1 VLVQQEGS
9 HRDINNN
16 NISSSSSSSI
26 LASYKPRCIEWT
38 KLSAAL
44 MASYRSGHREDTS
57 TRNRNK
63 CYELSR
69 AVESGERIDFFISHS
84 WSDDNALKWR
94 HLSELAHVFYMQ
106 NARYPTFWLD
116 KFCLPASDTD
126 PTEALRGL
134 CVYIFSCNRLVALC
148 GRTFPSR
155 LWCAWE
161 VFVMTA
167 FQRDTIARVEL
178 ILLDGNVQEEFRNF
192 DVATT
197 RCYSP
202 MDQHRL
208 MRIIDAVGRS
218 DFNDKIRK
226 MAKVPLETTKAQK
239 PPQHSS
245 PKASSHQRTG
255 IHT

>member
-1 VLVQQEGS
+1 MTFYGNGRRARKRNDCYDFS
-9 HRDINNN
+9 RP
-16 NISSSSSSSI
+16 
-26 LASYKPRCIEWT
+26 LAP
-38 KLSAAL
+38 
-44 MASYRSGHREDTS
+44 
-57 TRNRNK
+57 
-63 CYELSR
+63 
-69 AVESGERIDFFISHS
+69 GERIDFFVSHS
-84 WSDDNALKWR
+84 WSDDSALKWTS
-94 HLSELAHVFYMQ
+94 LSQLAENFRLKH
-106 NARYPTFWLD
+106 ARYPTFWID
-116 KFCLPASDTD
+116 KFCLLGSDGD
-126 PTEALRGL
+126 PTEELRGL
-134 CVYIFSCNRLVALC
+134 CVNICACNRLVALC
-148 GRTFPSR
+148 GMTFPSR

-167 FQRDTIARVEL
+167 FQHKSEAIARVEL
-178 ILLDGNVQEEFRNF
+178 ILLISDDDVDVREAFRIF

-197 RCYSP
+197 KCYSP

>member
-1 VLVQQEGS
+1 
-9 HRDINNN
+9 
-16 NISSSSSSSI
+16 
-26 LASYKPRCIEWT
+26 
-38 KLSAAL
+38 
-44 MASYRSGHREDTS
+44 MASYRSGRKAD
-57 TRNRNK
+57 NK
-63 CYELSR
+63 QNANEFYDLSR
-69 AVESGERIDFFISHS
+69 PLEPGERIDLFISHS
-84 WSDDNALKWR
+84 WSDDNTTKWL
-94 HLSELAHVFYMQ
+94 HLSQLAEKFHAQ
-106 NARYPTFWLD
+106 NSRYPTFWLD
-116 KFCLPASDTD
+116 KFCLRINNGD

-134 CVYIFSCNRLVALC
+134 CACIFACNRLVALC
-148 GRTFPSR
+148 GMTFPSR

-167 FQRDTIARVEL
+167 FQHKSEAIARVEL
-178 ILLDGNVQEEFRNF
+178 ILLISDDDVDVREAFRIF

-197 RCYSP
+197 KCYSP